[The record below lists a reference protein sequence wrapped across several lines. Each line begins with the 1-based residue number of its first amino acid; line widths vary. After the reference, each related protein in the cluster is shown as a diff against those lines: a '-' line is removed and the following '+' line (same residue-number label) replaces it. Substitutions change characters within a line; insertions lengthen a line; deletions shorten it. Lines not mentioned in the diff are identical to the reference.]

1 MEINPRL
8 FEECTVKFK
17 LNRQQCVLF
26 HHLTSNEL
34 IISSIDREKAKHKI
48 REDKWQRVRDAAI
61 KNADASNP
69 LPSSLLQSVAP
80 LGTYKPDDGLDSL
93 TLEDIPNGFSDDER
107 DLSGMGGGG
116 GSVAG
121 EDGME
126 EGHAGM
132 QSSDFNDLEGG
143 NYSGSM
149 EDEDDHAELVSLSP
163 LLSRRYEE
171 Y

>member
-1 MEINPRL
+1 M
-8 FEECTVKFK
+8 
-17 LNRQQCVLF
+17 
-26 HHLTSNEL
+26 
-34 IISSIDREKAKHKI
+34 
-48 REDKWQRVRDAAI
+48 RDAAI
-61 KNADASNP
+61 KNADSSNP

-107 DLSGMGGGG
+107 ELSGMGGG

-132 QSSDFNDLEGG
+132 QAGSFNDLEGG

-149 EDEDDHAELVSLSP
+149 EDEDDHADLVRHASP
-163 LLSRRYEE
+163 VLIDGGLTSCV
-171 Y
+171 